1 MLVSMRRLTSRAGA
15 GPTWS
20 RRHLS
25 LTAASRVSRSR
36 WRRVCLLMHPCL
48 LRNVL
53 TDVLAERHACY
64 ESSPGLDALGEELRP
79 TPDLIVLDLGTPSA
93 TEERLEVV
101 RAVRQEAELR
111 AVPVLAITTDIG
123 AARRRRSELKDLGVR
138 VLGLPFDLATLD
150 DRIASLV

>member
-1 MLVSMRRLTSRAGA
+1 MNDAD
-15 GPTWS
+15 
-20 RRHLS
+20 LS
-25 LTAASRVSRSR
+25 LCRSLLFLPAS
-36 WRRVCLLMHPCL
+36 
-48 LRNVL
+48 N
-53 TDVLAERHACY
+53 ERAVAKART
-64 ESSPGLDALGEELRP
+64 LDA
-79 TPDLIVLDLGTPSA
+79 DLIVLDLGTPSA

>member
-93 TEERLEVV
+93 TEER
-101 RAVRQEAELR
+101 QEAELR